1 MINFMLTLLVFY
13 LQSGS
18 VSIGGKNVKDLNV
31 LSHREL
37 IGVVS
42 QEPVLFGTTIA
53 ENIRW
58 GRDDVTDK
66 EIYEAAKQA
75 NAYDFIMKLPQVIIR
90 KYIEKLV

>member
-1 MINFMLTLLVFY
+1 MTLLVFY

-31 LSHREL
+31 LSYREL

-66 EIYEAAKQA
+66 EIHEAAKQA
-75 NAYDFIMKLPQVIIR
+75 NAYDFIMKLPQVSI
-90 KYIEKLV
+90 